1 MSEADRRHWD
11 ARHRAFDVAGED
23 DVGPP
28 RALAAFQD
36 LFPTTGI
43 ALDVACGRGT
53 GSVWLARRGM
63 EVLGVDVSAVAIDMA
78 RRLAELVEV
87 VDRCSFQVHDLDR
100 GLPDS
105 SLVDLVLC
113 HKFRD
118 PGLDAPM
125 IERLAPGGVLA
136 IVALC
141 QEGDGTRP
149 FRVRPGE
156 LREAFDRLEILA
168 DDEDEGVARLIGR
181 RRE

>member
-11 ARHRAFDVAGED
+11 LRHSDFGMAGED

-28 RALAAFQD
+28 KALAAFED
-36 LFPTTGI
+36 LFPTKGL
-43 ALDVACGRGT
+43 ALDIACGRGA

-63 EVLGVDVSAVAIDMA
+63 EVLGVDVSTVAIDMA
-78 RRLAELVEV
+78 RRLAELVDV
-87 VDRCSFQVHDLDR
+87 TDRCSFRVHDLDR

-105 SLVDLVLC
+105 PLVDLILC

-118 PGLDAPM
+118 PGLDRPM
-125 IERLAPGGVLA
+125 VERLAPGGVLA

-141 QEGDGTRP
+141 QEGNGTRP

-156 LREAFDRLEILA
+156 LKEAFDRLEVFA
-168 DDEDEGVARLIGR
+168 DDEGGGVARLIGR